1 MKRSVAKSAINRR
14 KTGEAEASP
23 CFVYRYVATCR
34 ETVVCPLLLLKG
46 GWKDLK
52 PAARA
57 AMDSFA
63 RLTGDG

>member
-1 MKRSVAKSAINRR
+1 VSGAIRR
-14 KTGEAEASP
+14 NQKNEKTGVIGN
-23 CFVYRYVATCR
+23 CKRGNR
-34 ETVVCPLLLLKG
+34 E
-46 GWKDLK
+46 WEDLK